1 MNKLQ
6 PLHVGAALAL
16 TAALLNVLCALLVL
30 LFPDGSIDFVNAWSH
45 GLDLRSIKSVRPA
58 TWESF
63 GYGLIGVALVAF
75 VVGTVFA
82 GCYNL
87 LARFWRQA

>member
-1 MNKLQ
+1 MDKLH

-16 TAALLNVLCALLVL
+16 AAALLNALCAALVL
-30 LFPDGSIDFVNAWSH
+30 LLPDGSIDFVNAWSH
-45 GLDLRSIKSVRPA
+45 GLDLRSIKSARPA

-63 GYGLIGVALVAF
+63 SYGLIGVALVGF